1 MSLIGHDSSWLRA
14 AFTDTAVSGQRSSQE
29 MVLQC
34 WTHPRVPKEL
44 RKHDRAGLGK
54 SQTYGRMKPKK
65 SGKINDKRRLAN
77 NYHGTLGGNYITR
90 GLQELK
96 RFFEVKV
103 LLNQLSY
110 EETVHMFSFKK
121 WNDKWKHKLNH
132 LVLTADYDRRGWR
145 NTVNLNYH
153 FLKHEKKNAS
163 HFSLTRK

>member
-1 MSLIGHDSSWLRA
+1 MKVTIFSQSRTNRDLTRATFHDSSWLRA

-65 SGKINDKRRLAN
+65 SGKINEKRRLAN

-121 WNDKWKHKLNH
+121 WNDVKTQIK
-132 LVLTADYDRRGWR
+132 
-145 NTVNLNYH
+145 
-153 FLKHEKKNAS
+153 
-163 HFSLTRK
+163 SLSINCGLR